1 MAEERLI
8 DDDKD
13 RKYKIVKNAY
23 GEDELVIDTDPEEE
37 VEIEEAVFEVEESDF
52 DDEEAAAM
60 TPEQLAAREKARE
73 EAEAKRVAE
82 LNSHISRA
90 QSLLDEGKFDDAV
103 YVLDAASEL
112 ERGNG
117 KVCALKLVALTRGF
131 SEFTKT
137 NEISEAAESV
147 KNLSSAE
154 DKAELCAKAGDI
166 CGAINKLQAECD
178 ELGRENEA
186 GKSARRAKFLARRK
200 KATAL
205 FGSTAAPLLVLAAL
219 SIFFGTNMHS
229 RLDNTF
235 MTLFFVFIGLTAA
248 CFIATAFTA
257 RKLWASV
264 NLVKRNEKNSS
275 TKIGREYEAALAELK
290 VLNKINEA
298 ISV

>member
-52 DDEEAAAM
+52 DDEEAAVM

-82 LNSHISRA
+82 LNSRICQA
-90 QSLLDEGKFDDAV
+90 QSLLDEGKYDDAV
-103 YVLDAASEL
+103 YVLDAAAEL

-117 KVCALKLVALTRGF
+117 KVCALKLTALTRGF
-131 SEFTKT
+131 SEFAKI
-137 NEISEAAESV
+137 NEISEAAEGV
-147 KNLSSAE
+147 KNFSSAE
-154 DKAELCAKAGDI
+154 DKAGLCAKAGDM
-166 CGAINKLQAECD
+166 CGAINKLQAKCD
-178 ELGRENEA
+178 DLGRENEA
-186 GKSARRAKFLARRK
+186 GKSSRRAKFLARRK
-200 KATAL
+200 KAFVL
-205 FGSTAAPLLVLAAL
+205 FGATAAPLLVLAAL

-229 RLDNTF
+229 QLDNTF

-248 CFIATAFTA
+248 CFIATVFTA

-298 ISV
+298 ITV